1 MSKFKVYDETITAVN
16 KKNQSLVNK
25 ATTWLN
31 KYHTSNDARDLAYD
45 SNEHDSEWECKT
57 WKKYNRLCNHQWD
70 VYTMYLD
77 ELPKY
82 EIKNI
87 EKSKLYLNN

>member
-1 MSKFKVYDETITAVN
+1 MSKFRDYDETIVAVN

-25 ATTWLN
+25 ATTWLS
-31 KYHTSNDARDLAYD
+31 KYHTSNDARDLASD
-45 SNEHDSEWECKT
+45 SNEQDSEWECKT

>member
-31 KYHTSNDARDLAYD
+31 KYHTSNDARNMID
-45 SNEHDSEWECKT
+45 SLYGDDNKQWEKINAKCES
-57 WKKYNRLCNHQWD
+57 QWD

>member
-1 MSKFKVYDETITAVN
+1 MNNIVAVK

-25 ATTWLN
+25 AVTWLN
-31 KYHTSNDARDLAYD
+31 KYHISNDARDLA
-45 SNEHDSEWECKT
+45 SNTNEKDFDDECKT
-57 WKKYNRLCNHQWD
+57 WRKHNRLCEKQWD
-70 VYTMYLD
+70 KYTEYLD

-87 EKSKLYLNN
+87 EKSELYLNN

>member
-25 ATTWLN
+25 ATTWLS
-31 KYHTSNDARDLAYD
+31 KYHACNDARDMID
-45 SNEHDSEWECKT
+45 SMYGDDNKQWEKINAKCE
-57 WKKYNRLCNHQWD
+57 HQWD

>member
-1 MSKFKVYDETITAVN
+1 MSKIRVYDETITAVN

-25 ATTWLN
+25 ATTWLS
-31 KYHTSNDARDLAYD
+31 KYHSCNDARDII
-45 SNEHDSEWECKT
+45 SNLIGEEGREWDKINDKCESI
-57 WKKYNRLCNHQWD
+57 WDKYEE
-70 VYTMYLD
+70 YLD

-87 EKSKLYLNN
+87 EKSELYLTN